1 LLQHSGCNVK
11 NVFKDQV
18 NQTLDVLSIK
28 QVSKETNTM
37 RRDLNT
43 KTPVFWRTVNY
54 NSDSVTEIVKEKAV
68 AHII

>member
-1 LLQHSGCNVK
+1 MLQHSGCNVK